1 MTLRGSIW
9 DEHQHQRAVVEWAER
24 MSGLIPE
31 LRWLY
36 AIPNGGHRHWTVARK
51 MKREGVRA
59 GVPDLALPIPRAR
72 PGGGQWHGLYLELKT
87 PKGNLS
93 PEQREWIAALRAQ
106 GYRAEVARGF
116 EAAINIIEDY
126 LHER

>member
-1 MTLRGSIW
+1 MTLRGVIW

-31 LRWLY
+31 LRWLF
-36 AIPNGGHRHWTVARK
+36 AVPNGGKRHLLTAKK
-51 MKREGVRA
+51 MKAEGQKA
-59 GVPDLALPIPRAR
+59 GVPDLCLPIPRGR
-72 PGGGQWHGLYLELKT
+72 FHGLFVEMKT
-87 PKGNLS
+87 PKGTLT
-93 PEQREWIAALRAQ
+93 PEQREWLKSLTAH

-126 LHER
+126 LRNESLP